1 MVKTF
6 RPQERQEIKAFLDS
20 LLAGPAAVDSQA
32 VEAAFWDRLRPL
44 LAANDQ
50 SQGLVQLDVLGQAV
64 LEGQPGAALDGPVF
78 LLPPVAGV
86 AARSQSPPRSSA
98 KGKGKAKMP
107 ARRSSKRTSASSPTT
122 AVKKP
127 KTASPPSSPRK
138 SDAVSLL
145 ELSRSAPK
153 DVRVAFAAILAEAQA
168 QGKNLWRLAY
178 PWVGRTLWYDPVEF
192 AAVYREHWRL
202 FMAFRHVFWSWAL
215 HAPLQKSA
223 SELRRKLKLNAIQD
237 RLRFISFCIET
248 WGWYDFLER
257 LDGHDGLFWYGGQ
270 PGKGASGV

>member
-1 MVKTF
+1 MGPFSSACFSERYRRPFSSLTGTHQSVLGPFPSENEPHKASLSNFASQRNISTMVKTF

-64 LEGQPGAALDGPVF
+64 LEGQPGAALDGPVL

-107 ARRSSKRTSASSPTT
+107 ARRSSKRASASFPTT

-127 KTASPPSSPRK
+127 RGRRPRLHHAS
-138 SDAVSLL
+138 
-145 ELSRSAPK
+145 
-153 DVRVAFAAILAEAQA
+153 
-168 QGKNLWRLAY
+168 
-178 PWVGRTLWYDPVEF
+178 RTLSVS
-192 AAVYREHWRL
+192 
-202 FMAFRHVFWSWAL
+202 WS
-215 HAPLQKSA
+215 
-223 SELRRKLKLNAIQD
+223 
-237 RLRFISFCIET
+237 
-248 WGWYDFLER
+248 
-257 LDGHDGLFWYGGQ
+257 
-270 PGKGASGV
+270 